1 MDPTNHQADG
11 TVPGIALA
19 GRREWLGLAVLA
31 LACLLYAMDLTV
43 LHLAVPSLSAEL
55 RPSSAELL
63 WITDIYGFMVAGFLV
78 TMGTLG
84 DRIGRRRLLLLGATA
99 FGVVSVLAA
108 LSTTPEQLI
117 AARALLGIA
126 GATLAPSTLSLIFTM
141 FLDPRQRQV
150 AIGIWITSFSAG
162 GAIGPVM
169 GGVLLERF
177 WWGSVFLLAV
187 PVMALLLAL
196 GPRVLPE
203 YRDPGAGR
211 LDLISA
217 AMSLVAVLAVVFG
230 LKLTAQDG
238 FGGLA
243 GAAVLVG
250 VGVGLLF
257 ARRQLTLADPMI
269 DLRLFRSTAFNASLA
284 TNLVGI
290 FIAVGYFLFVAQYL
304 QLVLGLSPLEAG
316 LWSLP
321 SAVGFIVGSN
331 LAPRILRRVRPAPV
345 IGTGLAMAAVGLAVL
360 TRVGGSH
367 DADLALLAGASL
379 VISLG
384 LAPVFTATTD
394 LIVSSAPPERA
405 GAASGISETGAE
417 LGGALGIAIL
427 GSIGIA
433 IYRGQLAGALPA
445 DLPDQAAAAVQD
457 TLGGAVGVAAQL
469 PAGLGAV
476 VLAAAQDAFVQ
487 GLQLTAAL
495 SAAVAVAT
503 AVMATVLLR
512 SVPAGTQAEQPA
524 PAAEPAGQPAPAAE
538 PRPIILG
545 EDAFQVI
552 RSGSGCMACPGERR
566 LEEVHDGDRRPHREG
581 RNRS

>member
-1 MDPTNHQADG
+1 
-11 TVPGIALA
+11 
-19 GRREWLGLAVLA
+19 
-31 LACLLYAMDLTV
+31 MDLTV

-55 RPSSAELL
+55 QPSSVELL

-196 GPRVLPE
+196 GPRVLTE

-217 AMSLVAVLAVVFG
+217 AMSLVAVLALVFG

-250 VGVGLLF
+250 VGVGVLF

-345 IGTGLAMAAVGLAVL
+345 IGVGLAMAAVGLAVL

-367 DADLALLAGASL
+367 NADLALLAGASL

-433 IYRGQLAGALPA
+433 VYRGQLAGALPA
-445 DLPDQAAAAVQD
+445 DLPDQAAAAVED

-469 PAGLGAV
+469 PAELGAV
-476 VLAAAQDAFVQ
+476 VLAAAREAFVQ

-512 SVPAGTQAEQPA
+512 SVPAGTLAEQPT

-538 PRPIILG
+538 PGPIILG

-552 RSGSGCMACPGERR
+552 RSGSGCIACPGERR
-566 LEEVHDGDRRPHREG
+566 LEEAHDGDRRPHREG